1 MKVSFEVAII
11 CKSKFQVKIW
21 VVAKTGTCITLMICM
36 YKARKVIN
44 RNAIIISMP
53 LRNVLYSYNNYL
65 KFLNWI
71 IIFRKYILTQG
82 PLSNTVS
89 HFWLM
94 IWEQQSKAVLMLNKL
109 IEKKAEKCYQYWPS
123 SIGSVLTFS
132 DVGLSLEYL
141 EQQDHSY
148 YLTRVLR

>member
-1 MKVSFEVAII
+1 MDLYIS
-11 CKSKFQVKIW
+11 
-21 VVAKTGTCITLMICM
+21 CIRLMICM
-36 YKARKVIN
+36 YKARKKLLIE
-44 RNAIIISMP
+44 MQLLFLCH
-53 LRNVLYSYNNYL
+53 LRLFLKCLFNNNYL
-65 KFLNWI
+65 EFHNWI

-123 SIGSVLTFS
+123 SIGSVLSFS